1 MVATTSASLDWKQ
14 FEQTLFS
21 IYWQDAQAFLAAN
34 PQESIY
40 ALALNGLYREQDGP
54 IYLPTLSANSER
66 AYSQM
71 VNAPKPQSRLSEFD
85 LDTGQLG
92 TLRWNPPDWEW
103 EALDSASD
111 SQELEQLEQAL
122 LAEANKST
130 PAHWLRTEAHL
141 IKTLIRIC
149 KQLTKAC
156 QKSPWASQLTPEF
169 TVLIYVQDTQECEA
183 LARQSMGQARFLA
196 LFPSHD
202 LDAQRRARVAAL
214 SPAQQLQYHLSC
226 LEGIGCTE
234 LGLSRKEAQ
243 SLGEEA
249 EAALLVMDHRQVAHA
264 LLPMLT
270 RPGKQWRAAML
281 LAQMAYRD
289 EQILTVL
296 RQQVQAPIH
305 SPGQESERGWCA
317 SALGALGDQEWL
329 QQQIGGPTVPAE
341 RIAQGIAHPYRSWNS
356 KPGTTPLHLDYAPLE
371 RALDLKHPALT
382 QALNEELSPGGGY
395 CSLRVADLEQA
406 LCALQSAHALVR
418 VHAACIMGE
427 RSLGAAA
434 GRRITPAL
442 AQALS
447 HDSNDG
453 VRYQAMLGL
462 RYWKKASAAQRA
474 AIEHAA
480 AHDACDNI
488 RELAQQ
494 WLGEH
499 G

>member
-66 AYSQM
+66 AYSEM

-141 IKTLIRIC
+141 IKALIRIC

-169 TVLIYVQDTQECEA
+169 AVLIYVQDTQECEA

-226 LEGIGCTE
+226 LEGIECTE

-289 EQILTVL
+289 EQILTAL
-296 RQQVQAPIH
+296 RQQVQASIH

-329 QQQIGGPTVPAE
+329 QQQIGNTAVPAE

>member
-34 PQESIY
+34 PQERIY

-54 IYLPTLSANSER
+54 IYLPTLSANSEQ

-71 VNAPKPQSRLSEFD
+71 VNAPGPQGRLSEFD
-85 LDTGQLG
+85 LNTGQLG
-92 TLRWNPPDWEW
+92 SLRWNPPDWEW
-103 EALDSASD
+103 EELDSASD
-111 SQELEQLEQAL
+111 SQELLQLEQAL

-141 IKTLIRIC
+141 IKALTRIC

-169 TVLIYVQDTQECEA
+169 AVLIHVEDTQECEA
-183 LARQSMGQARFLA
+183 LARQSMGEARFVA
-196 LFPSHD
+196 LFPCHD
-202 LDAQRRARVAAL
+202 QDAQRRARVAAL
-214 SPAQQLQYHLSC
+214 SAAQQLQYHLSC
-226 LEGIGCTE
+226 LEGIGCPE

-243 SLGEEA
+243 LLGEEA
-249 EAALLVMDHRQVAHA
+249 EAALLVMDRSQVAHA

-289 EQILTVL
+289 EQVLTAL

-305 SPGQESERGWCA
+305 SPREESERGWCA
-317 SALGALGDQEWL
+317 SALGSLGDQEWL
-329 QQQIGGPTVPAE
+329 QQQIGTTAVPVD
-341 RIAQGIAHPYRSWNS
+341 RIAQGIAYPYRSWNS
-356 KPGTTPLHLDYAPLE
+356 KPGTTALHLDYAPLE
-371 RALDLKHPALT
+371 RALDLKHPALS
-382 QALNEELSPGGGY
+382 QALNEELSPGTGY
-395 CSLRVADLEQA
+395 CSLRVEDLEQA
-406 LCALQSAHALVR
+406 LFALQSVHALVR

-434 GRRITPAL
+434 GRRITPVL

-447 HDSNDG
+447 HDSNEG
-453 VRYQAMLGL
+453 VRYQAMLSL

-474 AIEHAA
+474 VIEHAA
-480 AHDACDNI
+480 KHDASDHI

-494 WLGEH
+494 WLNEH
-499 G
+499 C

>member
-141 IKTLIRIC
+141 IKALIRIC

-169 TVLIYVQDTQECEA
+169 AVLIYVQDTQECEA

-226 LEGIGCTE
+226 LEGIECTE

-289 EQILTVL
+289 EQILTAL

-329 QQQIGGPTVPAE
+329 QQQIGGPAVPAE

-474 AIEHAA
+474 SIEHAA

>member
-54 IYLPTLSANSER
+54 IYLPTLSANSEQ

-71 VNAPKPQSRLSEFD
+71 VNVPESQGRLSEFD

-92 TLRWNPPDWEW
+92 SLRWNPPDWEW
-103 EALDSASD
+103 EELDSASD

-141 IKTLIRIC
+141 IKALTRIC

-156 QKSPWASQLTPEF
+156 QKSPWSSQLTPEF
-169 TVLIYVQDTQECEA
+169 AVLIYVEDTQECEA
-183 LARQSMGQARFLA
+183 MARECMGEARFLA

-202 LDAQRRARVAAL
+202 QQAQRRARVAAL

-226 LEGIGCTE
+226 LEGIGCPE

-243 SLGEEA
+243 LLGEEA
-249 EAALLVMDHRQVAHA
+249 ETALLAMDHSQVAHA

-289 EQILTVL
+289 EQVLTAL
-296 RQQVQAPIH
+296 RQQVQAPVH
-305 SPGQESERGWCA
+305 SPREESERGWCA
-317 SALGALGDQEWL
+317 SALGSLGDQEWL
-329 QQQIGGPTVPAE
+329 QQQIGTTAVPVD
-341 RIAQGIAHPYRSWNS
+341 RIAQGIAYPYRAWNS
-356 KPGTTPLHLDYAPLE
+356 KPGTTALHLDYAPLE
-371 RALDLKHPALT
+371 RALNLKHPALT
-382 QALNEELSPGGGY
+382 RALNEELSPGTGY
-395 CSLRVADLEQA
+395 CSLRVEDLEQA
-406 LCALQSAHALVR
+406 LLALQSVHALVR

-427 RSLGAAA
+427 RSLGTAA
-434 GRRITPAL
+434 GRRITPVL

-447 HDSNDG
+447 HDRNEG

-462 RYWKKASAAQRA
+462 RYWKKAGTAQRA
-474 AIEHAA
+474 TIEHAA
-480 AHDACDNI
+480 EHDASDHI

-494 WLGEH
+494 WLNEH
-499 G
+499 C

>member
-40 ALALNGLYREQDGP
+40 ALALNGLYREEDGP
-54 IYLPTLSANSER
+54 IYLPTLCANSEQ

-71 VNAPKPQSRLSEFD
+71 VNAPEPQGRLSEFD

-92 TLRWNPPDWEW
+92 SLRWNPPDWEW
-103 EALDSASD
+103 EELDSASD
-111 SQELEQLEQAL
+111 SQDLEQLEQAL

-130 PAHWLRTEAHL
+130 PAHWLRTEAQL
-141 IKTLIRIC
+141 IKALIRIC

-156 QKSPWASQLTPEF
+156 QKSPWSGQLTPEF
-169 TVLIYVQDTQECEA
+169 AVLIYVEDTQECEA
-183 LARQSMGQARFLA
+183 MARESMGEARFLA
-196 LFPSHD
+196 LFPGHD
-202 LDAQRRARVAAL
+202 QQAQRRARVAAL

-226 LEGIGCTE
+226 LEGIGCPE
-234 LGLSRKEAQ
+234 LGLSPKEAQ
-243 SLGEEA
+243 LLGEEA
-249 EAALLVMDHRQVAHA
+249 ETALLAMNHSQVAHA
-264 LLPMLT
+264 LLPMLN

-281 LAQMAYRD
+281 LAQIAYRD
-289 EQILTVL
+289 EQVLTAL
-296 RQQVQAPIH
+296 RQQVQAPIR
-305 SPGQESERGWCA
+305 STREESERGWCA
-317 SALGALGDQEWL
+317 SALGSLGDQEWL
-329 QQQIGGPTVPAE
+329 QQQIGAMAVPVD
-341 RIAQGIAHPYRSWNS
+341 RIAQGIAYPYRAWNS
-356 KPGTTPLHLDYAPLE
+356 KPGTTALHLDYAPLE

-382 QALNEELSPGGGY
+382 RALNEELSPGTGY
-395 CSLRVADLEQA
+395 CSLRVEDLEQA
-406 LCALQSAHALVR
+406 LLALQSVHALVR

-434 GRRITPAL
+434 GRRITPVL

-447 HDSNDG
+447 HDRNEG

-462 RYWKKASAAQRA
+462 RYWKKAGTAQRA
-474 AIEHAA
+474 TIEHAA
-480 AHDACDNI
+480 EHDASDHI

-494 WLGEH
+494 WLNEH
-499 G
+499 C

>member
-66 AYSQM
+66 AYSQR

-85 LDTGQLG
+85 LDTGRLG

-141 IKTLIRIC
+141 IKALIRIC

-169 TVLIYVQDTQECEA
+169 AVLIYVQDTQECEA

-270 RPGKQWRAAML
+270 RPGKQWRAAMR

-289 EQILTVL
+289 EQILTAL
-296 RQQVQAPIH
+296 RQQVQSPIH
-305 SPGQESERGWCA
+305 SPVQESERGWCA

-329 QQQIGGPTVPAE
+329 QQQIGSAAVPAE
-341 RIAQGIAHPYRSWNS
+341 RIAQGIAYPYRSWNS

-382 QALNEELSPGGGY
+382 QALNKELSPGGGY
-395 CSLRVADLEQA
+395 CSLRVEDLEQA

-480 AHDACDNI
+480 EHDACDNI
-488 RELAQQ
+488 RQLAQQ

>member
-54 IYLPTLSANSER
+54 IYLPTLSANSEQ

-71 VNAPKPQSRLSEFD
+71 VNVPESQGRLSEFD

-92 TLRWNPPDWEW
+92 SLRWNPPDWEW
-103 EALDSASD
+103 EELDSASD

-130 PAHWLRTEAHL
+130 PAHWLRTEAQL
-141 IKTLIRIC
+141 IKALTRIC

-156 QKSPWASQLTPEF
+156 QKSPWSGQLTPEF
-169 TVLIYVQDTQECEA
+169 AVLIYVEDTQECEA
-183 LARQSMGQARFLA
+183 MARECMGEARFLA

-202 LDAQRRARVAAL
+202 QQAQRRARVAAL

-226 LEGIGCTE
+226 LEGIGCPE

-243 SLGEEA
+243 LLGEEA
-249 EAALLVMDHRQVAHA
+249 ETALLVMDHSQVAHA

-289 EQILTVL
+289 EQVLTAL
-296 RQQVQAPIH
+296 RQQVQAPVH
-305 SPGQESERGWCA
+305 SPREESERGWCA
-317 SALGALGDQEWL
+317 SALGSLGDQEWL
-329 QQQIGGPTVPAE
+329 QQQIGATAVPVD
-341 RIAQGIAHPYRSWNS
+341 RIAQGIAYPYRAWNS
-356 KPGTTPLHLDYAPLE
+356 KPGTTALHLDYAPLE

-382 QALNEELSPGGGY
+382 RALNEELSPGTGY
-395 CSLRVADLEQA
+395 CSLRVEDLEQA
-406 LCALQSAHALVR
+406 LLALQSVHALVR

-434 GRRITPAL
+434 GRRITPVL

-447 HDSNDG
+447 HDRNEG

-462 RYWKKASAAQRA
+462 RYWKKAGTAQRA
-474 AIEHAA
+474 TIEHAA
-480 AHDACDNI
+480 EHDASDHI
-488 RELAQQ
+488 RKLAQQ
-494 WLGEH
+494 WLNEH
-499 G
+499 C

>member
-130 PAHWLRTEAHL
+130 PAHWLRTEAQL
-141 IKTLIRIC
+141 IKALIRIC

-169 TVLIYVQDTQECEA
+169 AVLIYVQDTQECEA

-226 LEGIGCTE
+226 LEGIECTE

-289 EQILTVL
+289 EQILTAL
-296 RQQVQAPIH
+296 RQQVQASIH

-329 QQQIGGPTVPAE
+329 QQQIGNTAVPAE

>member
-1 MVATTSASLDWKQ
+1 MVATTSASLGWKQ

-66 AYSQM
+66 AYSQR

-85 LDTGQLG
+85 LDTGRLG
-92 TLRWNPPDWEW
+92 NLRWNPPDWEW
-103 EALDSASD
+103 EELDSASD

-141 IKTLIRIC
+141 IKALIRIC

-169 TVLIYVQDTQECEA
+169 AVLIYVQDTQECEA

-214 SPAQQLQYHLSC
+214 SPAQRLQYHLSC
-226 LEGIGCTE
+226 LEGIECTE

-270 RPGKQWRAAML
+270 RPGKQWRAAMR

-289 EQILTVL
+289 EQILTAL

-329 QQQIGGPTVPAE
+329 QQQIGSAAVPAD
-341 RIAQGIAHPYRSWNS
+341 RIAQGIAYPYRSWNS

-382 QALNEELSPGGGY
+382 QALNKELSPGGGY

-406 LCALQSAHALVR
+406 LSALQSAHALVR

-480 AHDACDNI
+480 EHDACDNI
-488 RELAQQ
+488 R
-494 WLGEH
+494 
-499 G
+499 

>member
-40 ALALNGLYREQDGP
+40 ALALNGLYREEDGP
-54 IYLPTLSANSER
+54 IYLPTLSANSEQ

-71 VNAPKPQSRLSEFD
+71 VNAPEPQGRLSEFD

-92 TLRWNPPDWEW
+92 SLRWNPPDWEW
-103 EALDSASD
+103 EELDSASD
-111 SQELEQLEQAL
+111 SQDLVQLEQAL

-130 PAHWLRTEAHL
+130 PAHWLRTEAQL
-141 IKTLIRIC
+141 IKALIRIC

-156 QKSPWASQLTPEF
+156 QKSPWSGQLTPEF
-169 TVLIYVQDTQECEA
+169 AVLIYVEDTQECEA
-183 LARQSMGQARFLA
+183 MARESMGEARFLA
-196 LFPSHD
+196 LFPGHD
-202 LDAQRRARVAAL
+202 QQAQRRARVAAL

-226 LEGIGCTE
+226 LEGIGCPE
-234 LGLSRKEAQ
+234 LGLSPKEAQ
-243 SLGEEA
+243 LLGEEA
-249 EAALLVMDHRQVAHA
+249 ETALLAMNHSQVAHA
-264 LLPMLT
+264 LLPMLN

-281 LAQMAYRD
+281 LAQIAYRD
-289 EQILTVL
+289 EQVLTAL
-296 RQQVQAPIH
+296 RQQVQAPIR
-305 SPGQESERGWCA
+305 STREESERGWCA
-317 SALGALGDQEWL
+317 SALGSLGDQEWL
-329 QQQIGGPTVPAE
+329 QQQIGTTAVPVD
-341 RIAQGIAHPYRSWNS
+341 RIAQGIAYPYRSWNS
-356 KPGTTPLHLDYAPLE
+356 KPGTTALHLDYAPLE

-382 QALNEELSPGGGY
+382 RALNEELSPGTGY
-395 CSLRVADLEQA
+395 CSLRVEDLEQA
-406 LCALQSAHALVR
+406 LLALQSVHALVR

-434 GRRITPAL
+434 GRRITPVL

-447 HDSNDG
+447 HDRNEN

-474 AIEHAA
+474 TIEHAA
-480 AHDACDNI
+480 EHDASDNI
-488 RELAQQ
+488 RKLAQQ
-494 WLGEH
+494 WLNEH
-499 G
+499 C

>member
-66 AYSQM
+66 AYSQR

-85 LDTGQLG
+85 LDTGRLG

-103 EALDSASD
+103 EALDSATD
-111 SQELEQLEQAL
+111 SQELGQLEQAL

-141 IKTLIRIC
+141 IKALIRIC
-149 KQLTKAC
+149 KQLTKVC

-169 TVLIYVQDTQECEA
+169 AVLIYVQDTQECEA

-270 RPGKQWRAAML
+270 RPGKQWRAAMR

-289 EQILTVL
+289 EQILTAL

-329 QQQIGGPTVPAE
+329 QQQIGSAAVPAE
-341 RIAQGIAHPYRSWNS
+341 RIAQGVAYPYRSWNS

-382 QALNEELSPGGGY
+382 QALNKELSPGGGY
-395 CSLRVADLEQA
+395 CSLRVEDLEQA

-447 HDSNDG
+447 QDSNDG

-480 AHDACDNI
+480 EHDACDNI
-488 RELAQQ
+488 RQLAQQ

>member
-21 IYWQDAQAFLAAN
+21 IYWQDAQAFLAAP

-85 LDTGQLG
+85 LDTGRLG

-103 EALDSASD
+103 EELDSASD

-141 IKTLIRIC
+141 IKALIRIC

-169 TVLIYVQDTQECEA
+169 AVLIYVQDTQECEA

-214 SPAQQLQYHLSC
+214 SPVQQLQYHLSC

-289 EQILTVL
+289 EQILTAL

-329 QQQIGGPTVPAE
+329 LQQIGGTAVPAD

-371 RALDLKHPALT
+371 LALDLKHPALT

>member
-1 MVATTSASLDWKQ
+1 
-14 FEQTLFS
+14 
-21 IYWQDAQAFLAAN
+21 
-34 PQESIY
+34 
-40 ALALNGLYREQDGP
+40 
-54 IYLPTLSANSER
+54 
-66 AYSQM
+66 
-71 VNAPKPQSRLSEFD
+71 
-85 LDTGQLG
+85 
-92 TLRWNPPDWEW
+92 
-103 EALDSASD
+103 
-111 SQELEQLEQAL
+111 
-122 LAEANKST
+122 
-130 PAHWLRTEAHL
+130 
-141 IKTLIRIC
+141 
-149 KQLTKAC
+149 
-156 QKSPWASQLTPEF
+156 
-169 TVLIYVQDTQECEA
+169 
-183 LARQSMGQARFLA
+183 
-196 LFPSHD
+196 
-202 LDAQRRARVAAL
+202 
-214 SPAQQLQYHLSC
+214 
-226 LEGIGCTE
+226 
-234 LGLSRKEAQ
+234 
-243 SLGEEA
+243 
-249 EAALLVMDHRQVAHA
+249 MDHRQVAHA